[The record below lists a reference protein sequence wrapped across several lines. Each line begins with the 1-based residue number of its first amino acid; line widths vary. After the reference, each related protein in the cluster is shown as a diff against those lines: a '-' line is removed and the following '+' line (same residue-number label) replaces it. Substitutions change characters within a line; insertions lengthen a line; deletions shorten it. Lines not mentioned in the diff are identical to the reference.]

1 MSLTPLLST
10 EIILPFP
17 PLLHQWNNWHPLSS
31 TLPPNHSLPRRVWRC
46 QCRPDCPWE
55 RALNGRTDG
64 VYRHLF
70 LCLADSS
77 SVTWVSIF
85 PLPTL
90 SDFSCTCHIIRFS
103 SQSEFHP
110 DRPWLPKWFFLKNC
124 AYIKLSSP
132 CTFYAFWQVQI
143 GIDWLVQLLNLWE
156 KRMTTSV
163 QPILNLR
170 HMAGAWKSPPP
181 QKQFEQCD
189 WKKSQITC
197 GI

>member
-1 MSLTPLLST
+1 MDLYDVSDSTPQHRDHSAL
-10 EIILPFP
+10 P
-17 PLLHQWNNWHPLSS
+17 PLLHQWNNWHPLSA
-31 TLPPNHSLPRRVWRC
+31 TLPPSHSLPRRVWRC

-55 RALNGRTDG
+55 RVLNGKTDG

-110 DRPWLPKWFFLKNC
+110 DRPWLPKWFFLKKKTVHTLNFLRRAHSMHFDKC
-124 AYIKLSSP
+124 KLGLTDSYSS
-132 CTFYAFWQVQI
+132 WI
-143 GIDWLVQLLNLWE
+143 SE
-156 KRMTTSV
+156 KREW
-163 QPILNLR
+163 PL
-170 HMAGAWKSPPP
+170 
-181 QKQFEQCD
+181 QF
-189 WKKSQITC
+189 SQFST
-197 GI
+197 